1 MIGLI
6 TNSTPFE
13 LTNITVGSEDISF
26 NLTQTGATRGS
37 AECLGFVGL
46 VTDADFNFSNAYI
59 HYKMD
64 A

>member
-13 LTNITVGSEDISF
+13 LTNITVGSRNSSF
-26 NLTQTGATRGS
+26 VLTQTDATRGS

-46 VTDADFNFSNAYI
+46 ITDADFNFSNA
-59 HYKMD
+59 
-64 A
+64 